1 MLLPNEDVMGIPV
14 KISDGMATGLLHRLQ
29 DMRSEFTALPT
40 GVKVESTEMSA
51 LVTEGKVPVANPI
64 IELKV
69 EEELLNVMDGVVATA
84 GYPANE
90 AGAVNPDGND
100 VGTVWAIN

>member
-14 KISDGMATGLLHRLQ
+14 KISDGIETGFEHKLH
-29 DMRSEFTALPT
+29 DMRREFTEDPT

-51 LVTEGKVPVANPI
+51 LVTEGKDPVANPI

-69 EEELLNVMDGVVATA
+69 EDELLKVMLGVVATA
-84 GYPANE
+84 G
-90 AGAVNPDGND
+90 
-100 VGTVWAIN
+100 

>member
-1 MLLPNEDVMGIPV
+1 MLLPKVASIGMPV
-14 KISDGMATGLLHRLQ
+14 KISDGMATGLLHKLH
-29 DMRSEFTALPT
+29 DMRSELTALPT
-40 GVKVESTEMSA
+40 GVRVDSTEMSA

-69 EEELLNVMDGVVATA
+69 AEEVLNVIVGVVATA

-90 AGAVNPDGND
+90 LGAVNPDGND
-100 VGTVWAIN
+100 VGTV